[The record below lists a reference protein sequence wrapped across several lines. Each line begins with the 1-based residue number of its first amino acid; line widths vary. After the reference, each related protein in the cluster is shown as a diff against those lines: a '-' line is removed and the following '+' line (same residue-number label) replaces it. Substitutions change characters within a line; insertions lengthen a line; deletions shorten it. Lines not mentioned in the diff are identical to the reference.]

1 MSDTERFMRCPEPR
15 TLIQVEKHAST
26 VVVEKGDFVLIYKG
40 KAITPSVLGTVYTTA
55 TKARREG
62 AMLFG
67 GIARNAS
74 ASGDMNKI
82 QVDIGLE
89 AIFKLTQCTA
99 GAASVA
105 DLFGICAVSNASNL
119 WGLEDQKVQA
129 DCSYPVAVLIEEKA
143 ATGTDLFC
151 KLVPQK
157 LFNPVH
163 SYTICYGVNDKT
175 FVNLSYAG

>member
-1 MSDTERFMRCPEPR
+1 MSDTERFMRGPEPR
-15 TLIQVEKHAST
+15 TLIQVDVASAT
-26 VVVEKGDFVLIYKG
+26 VIEKGDFVLIFKD
-40 KAITPSVLGTVYTTA
+40 KAITPSQLGTVYTTV

-62 AMLFG
+62 AMLFA

-74 ASGDMNKI
+74 PAGSTNKI

-89 AIFKLTQCTA
+89 AIFKLTQRTA
-99 GAASVA
+99 AAQSVA

-129 DCSYPVAVLIEEKA
+129 DCSYPIAVLIESKP
-143 ATGTDLFC
+143 ATGTDVFC

-175 FVNLSYAG
+175 FVNFSYAG